1 MTAQAKYLF
10 VVMMDV
16 APDVEAAFNEV
27 YDTEHIPALLKVPGI
42 RSAARYRTK
51 TEGVARY
58 VALYEMDRPDVPES
72 DAFKRAADSG
82 TWPHSI
88 RPHTFNRKH
97 IVYER
102 MDDPGPAASGP
113 REVGGQGGRAG

>member
-1 MTAQAKYLF
+1 MSAQAQYLF

-16 APDVEAAFNEV
+16 ASDVEAAFNEV
-27 YDTEHIPALLKVPGI
+27 YDKEHIPALLKVPGI

-82 TWPHSI
+82 TWPHKI
-88 RPHTFNRKH
+88 RPHTFNRRH

-102 MDDPGPAASGP
+102 VDDPRAA
-113 REVGGQGGRAG
+113 GQGGRTG

>member
-1 MTAQAKYLF
+1 MVASSHILPHHETEANRMAGQAKYLY

-27 YDTEHIPALLKVPGI
+27 YDREHIPALLKVPGL
-42 RSAARYRTK
+42 RSAARYRTN
-51 TEGVARY
+51 TPGAPRY

-72 DAFKRAADSG
+72 DAFKKAADIG
-82 TWPHSI
+82 TWPHKF
-88 RPHTFNRKH
+88 RPHTSNRKH

-102 MDDPGPAASGP
+102 
-113 REVGGQGGRAG
+113 V